1 MNYREILDTSN
12 DNPLD
17 TLVTNGGFCGILRK
31 VGCIGDSL
39 SSGEF
44 ESLDENGNKGYH
56 DMYDYSWGQ
65 FMAREA
71 GLEVLNFS
79 RGGMSAKW
87 YCDTFADENDFW
99 NHEKKCK
106 AYIIALG
113 VNDISKYMS
122 DLGDI
127 SDVDLND
134 WRNNKDTFVGN
145 YCKIIQR
152 YREIEPKSRVFL
164 ITIPRGDNKTEERNR
179 AEDLHRELI
188 YKIADLFDFAYV
200 VDLRKYM
207 PVTDEFY
214 RKSFKL
220 GSHENAMGYQLFSR
234 VVMTYIDY
242 IIRKNTE
249 DFTQIGFVGTEW
261 HNTSVKW

>member
-1 MNYREILDTSN
+1 MDYRKVLDTSN
-12 DNPLD
+12 ENPLD
-17 TLVTNGGFCGILRK
+17 TLVTNGGFCGILRS
-31 VGCIGDSL
+31 VACIGDSL

-44 ESLDENGNKGYH
+44 ESSDLEGNKGYH

-71 GLEVLNFS
+71 GLNVLNFS

-99 NHEKKCK
+99 NPEKKCK

-113 VNDISKYMS
+113 VNDISKYKS

-127 SDVDLND
+127 LDVDLND

-152 YREIEPKSRVFL
+152 MREIEPKSRVFL
-164 ITIPRGDNKTEERNR
+164 ITIPRADNTTEERNK
-179 AEDLHRELI
+179 AEDLHRELL
-188 YKIADLFDFAYV
+188 YKIADLFEFTYV
-200 VDLRKYM
+200 VDLRLHM
-207 PVTDEFY
+207 PVMDDFY
-214 RKSFKL
+214 RKNFKL
-220 GSHENAMGYQLFSR
+220 GGHENAMGYQLFAR
-234 VVMTYIDY
+234 AVMTYIDY

-249 DFTQIGFVGTEW
+249 DFIQIGFVGTEN
-261 HNTSVKW
+261 HNMLAKW